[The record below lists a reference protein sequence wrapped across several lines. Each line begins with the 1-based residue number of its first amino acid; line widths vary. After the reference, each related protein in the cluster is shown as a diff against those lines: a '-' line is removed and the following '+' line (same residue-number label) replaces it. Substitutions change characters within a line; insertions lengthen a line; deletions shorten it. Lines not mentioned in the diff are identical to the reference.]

1 MNITKQSIDALNAV
15 IKIEIAGADYQEKVE
30 KGLKDYRKKA
40 NIPGFRNGQIPIGL
54 IKKQFGKALLAEE
67 INKLI
72 QDTLNQY
79 LIDEKLDILGNP
91 LPKEQPDFSWDHE
104 DFTFEFEIGLAP
116 TFEIDLTAKN
126 SITHYQI
133 EADEKMINSEIDSV
147 LSRYGKMSSLDEVTE
162 EATVTGKFVNVEKAI
177 EKTSTI
183 NMSDIKGK
191 TNLKKFLG
199 NKVGDVVELKTK
211 GLFEDE
217 HKLGYVLGVQH
228 DEVHGLDIDITLT
241 IETITKLDKAELNQE
256 LFDKMFG
263 EGNISS
269 SDELKAR
276 IKKDA
281 ELQFTS
287 HSDQQLLNDVTEFL
301 IANTKFDLPQ
311 EFLIKWL
318 STAGEKPMTME
329 EAAAEYERSEKGLRY
344 QLIEGKLITDNKIQ
358 VAFED
363 LKNFTIELIKAQMA
377 QYGQM
382 NPSEKE
388 MDEIAYKVLTNEE
401 ERKRLSA
408 QMMSTKLLDFF
419 KENLKLKAKKVS
431 YDDFVKEVY
440 K

>member
-1 MNITKQSIDALNAV
+1 MNVTKQPIDALNAI
-15 IKIEIAGADYQEKVE
+15 IKIDIAAADYQEKVE

-40 NIPGFRNGQIPIGL
+40 NIPGFRPGQVPMGL
-54 IKKQFGKALLAEE
+54 IKKQYGKAMLADE

-72 QDTLNQY
+72 QETLNKF
-79 LIDEKLDILGNP
+79 LVDEKLDILGNP
-91 LPKEQPDFSWDHE
+91 IPKDQANFSWDQD

-116 TFEIDLTAKN
+116 TFEIDLKAKN
-126 SITHYQI
+126 NVVHYQI
-133 EADEKMINSEIDSV
+133 EADEKMINSEIDGV
-147 LSRYGKMSSLDEVTE
+147 LARYGKMSTLDEVTE
-162 EATVTGKFVNVEKAI
+162 EANVTGKFINEEKGI
-177 EKTSTI
+177 DKSSTI
-183 NMSDIKGK
+183 NLSDLKGK
-191 TNLKKFLG
+191 TNLKKFVGL
-199 NKVGDVVELKTK
+199 KVGDVITLKTK

-217 HKLGYVLGVQH
+217 HKLGHVLGVKH
-228 DEVHGLDIDITLT
+228 EEVHGLDIEVEMT

-263 EGNISS
+263 EGVISS
-269 SDELKAR
+269 AEELKER

-301 IANTKFDLPQ
+301 IENTKFDLPK

-318 STAGEKPMTME
+318 STAGEKEMTIE
-329 EAAAEYERSEKGLRY
+329 EATAEYERSEKGLRY
-344 QLIEGKLITDNKIQ
+344 QLIESKLITDNKIQ

-382 NPSEKE
+382 NPSDKE

-431 YDDFVKEVY
+431 YEDFVKEVY

>member
-1 MNITKQSIDALNAV
+1 MNITKQSIDALNAI

-40 NIPGFRNGQIPIGL
+40 NIPGFRNGQVPMGL

-72 QDTLNQY
+72 QDALNQY
-79 LIDEKLDILGNP
+79 LIDEKLEVLGNP
-91 LPKEQPDFSWDHE
+91 IPKDQPDFSWDTE
-104 DFTFEFEIGLAP
+104 DFSFEFEIGLAP
-116 TFEIDLTAKN
+116 VFGIDLNAKN
-126 SITHYQI
+126 SIVHYQI
-133 EADEKMINSEIDSV
+133 EADDKLINSEIDTV
-147 LSRYGKMSSLDEVTE
+147 LSRYGKMSILDEVTE
-162 EATVTGKFVNVEKAI
+162 EATVTAKFVNEQKEI

-183 NMSDIKGK
+183 QMSEIKGK
-191 TNLKKFLG
+191 VNLKKFLG
-199 NKVGDVVELKTK
+199 KKVGDVVELNTK

-217 HKLGYVLGVQH
+217 HKLSYVLGVKH
-228 DEVHGLDIDITLT
+228 EEVHGLDIDITVT
-241 IETITKLDKAELNQE
+241 IETITKLEKAELNQE
-256 LFDKMFG
+256 IFDKMFG
-263 EGNISS
+263 EGVISS
-269 SDELKAR
+269 ADDLKKR
-276 IKKDA
+276 IKEDA
-281 ELQFTS
+281 EMQFKS

-301 IANTKFDLPQ
+301 IANTQFDLPK

-318 STAGEKPMTME
+318 STAGEKPMTIE
-329 EAAAEYERSEKGLRY
+329 EATAEYNRSEKGLRY
-344 QLIEGKLITDNKIQ
+344 QLIEGKLITDHKIQ

-401 ERKRLSA
+401 ERKRLSS
-408 QMMSTKLLDFF
+408 QMMSTKLLTFF

-431 YDDFVKEVY
+431 YEDFVKEVY

>member
-1 MNITKQSIDALNAV
+1 MNITKQSIDALNAT
-15 IKIEIAGADYQEKVE
+15 IKIDIAAADYQEKVE

-40 NIPGFRNGQIPIGL
+40 NIPGFRSGQIPMGL
-54 IKKQFGKALLAEE
+54 IKKQFGKALLADE

-72 QDTLNQY
+72 QETLNNY
-79 LIDEKLDILGNP
+79 LIEEKLDILGNP
-91 LPKEQPDFSWDHE
+91 VPKDQPDFSWDNE

-116 TFEIDLTAKN
+116 TFEIDLNAKN

-162 EATVTGKFVNVEKAI
+162 EATVTGKFVNEENEI

-183 NMSDIKGK
+183 QMSEIKGK
-191 TNLKKFLG
+191 VNLKKFLG
-199 NKVGDVVELKTK
+199 KKVGDVVELKTK

-217 HKLGYVLGVQH
+217 HKLGHVLGVKH
-228 DEVHGLDIDITLT
+228 DEVHGLDIDVALT
-241 IETITKLDKAELNQE
+241 IETITKLEKADLNQE

-263 EGNISS
+263 EGVVSS
-269 SDELKAR
+269 TDELKAR
-276 IKKDA
+276 IKQDA
-281 ELQFTS
+281 EVQFTS

-301 IANTKFDLPQ
+301 IANTKFDLPK

-318 STAGEKPMTME
+318 ETAGEKPMTTE
-329 EAAAEYERSEKGLRY
+329 EAIAEYERSEKGLRY

-382 NPSEKE
+382 NPSDKE

-419 KENLKLKAKKVS
+419 KQNLKLKSKKVS
-431 YDDFVKEVY
+431 FDDFVKEVY

>member
-1 MNITKQSIDALNAV
+1 MNITKQPIDALNAI
-15 IKIEIAGADYQEKVE
+15 IKIDIAAADYQEKVE

-40 NIPGFRNGQIPIGL
+40 NIPGFRNGQVPMGL

-72 QDTLNQY
+72 QETLNKY

-91 LPKEQPDFSWDHE
+91 IPKKQTDFSWDND
-104 DFTFEFEIGLAP
+104 DFTFEFELGLAP

-133 EADEKMINSEIDSV
+133 EADDKLINSEIDTV
-147 LSRYGKMSSLDEVTE
+147 LSRYGKMSILDEVTE
-162 EATVTGKFVNVEKAI
+162 EATVTGKFVNEEKEI

-183 NMSDIKGK
+183 NMSDVKGK

-199 NKVGDVVELKTK
+199 KKVGDVVELNTK

-217 HKLGYVLGVQH
+217 HKLGYVLGVKH
-228 DEVHGLDIDITLT
+228 EEVHGLDIEVTLT

-256 LFDKMFG
+256 IFDKMFG
-263 EGNISS
+263 EGTISS
-269 SDELKAR
+269 ADELKQR
-276 IKKDA
+276 IKEDA
-281 ELQFTS
+281 EIQFKS

-329 EAAAEYERSEKGLRY
+329 EATAEYNRSEKGLRY
-344 QLIEGKLITDNKIQ
+344 QLIESKLITNHKIQ

-382 NPSEKE
+382 NPSDKE
-388 MDEIAYKVLTNEE
+388 MNEIAYKVLTNEE

-419 KENLKLKAKKVS
+419 KENLKLKDKKVS

>member
-1 MNITKQSIDALNAV
+1 MNITKQSIDALNAT
-15 IKIEIAGADYQEKVE
+15 IKIDIAAADYQEKVE

-40 NIPGFRNGQIPIGL
+40 NIPGFRSGQIPMGL
-54 IKKQFGKALLAEE
+54 IKKQFGKALLADE

-72 QDTLNQY
+72 QETLNNY
-79 LIDEKLDILGNP
+79 LIEEKLDILGNP
-91 LPKEQPDFSWDHE
+91 VPKDQPDFSWDNE

-116 TFEIDLTAKN
+116 TFEIDLNAKN

-162 EATVTGKFVNVEKAI
+162 EATITGKFVNEENEI

-183 NMSDIKGK
+183 QMSEIKGK
-191 TNLKKFLG
+191 VNLKKFLG
-199 NKVGDVVELKTK
+199 KKVGDVVELKTK

-217 HKLGYVLGVQH
+217 HKLGHVLGVKH
-228 DEVHGLDIDITLT
+228 DEVHGLDIDVALT
-241 IETITKLDKAELNQE
+241 IETITKLEKADLNQE

-263 EGNISS
+263 EGVVSS
-269 SDELKAR
+269 TDELKAR
-276 IKKDA
+276 IKQDA
-281 ELQFTS
+281 EVQFTS

-301 IANTKFDLPQ
+301 IANTKFDLPK

-318 STAGEKPMTME
+318 ETAGEKPMTTE
-329 EAAAEYERSEKGLRY
+329 EAIAEYERSEKGLRY

-382 NPSEKE
+382 NPSDKE

-419 KENLKLKAKKVS
+419 KQNLKLKSKKVS
-431 YDDFVKEVY
+431 FDDFVKEVY

>member
-40 NIPGFRNGQIPIGL
+40 NIPGFRNGQIPMGL

-91 LPKEQPDFSWDHE
+91 LPKEQADFSWDRE
-104 DFTFEFEIGLAP
+104 DFSFEFEIGLAP
-116 TFEIDLTAKN
+116 AFEIDLTAKN
-126 SITHYQI
+126 SIIHYQI
-133 EADEKMINSEIDSV
+133 EADDKLINSEIDTV
-147 LSRYGKMSSLDEVTE
+147 LSRYGKMSLLDEVTE
-162 EATVTGKFVNVEKAI
+162 EATVTGKFVNEEKAI

-199 NKVGDVVELKTK
+199 KKVGDVVELQTK
-211 GLFEDE
+211 DLFEDE

-228 DEVHGLDIDITLT
+228 DEVHGLDINVTLT
-241 IETITKLDKAELNQE
+241 IENITKLDKAELNQE
-256 LFDKMFG
+256 IFDKMFG
-263 EGNISS
+263 EGTISS
-269 SDELKAR
+269 ADELKAR
-276 IKKDA
+276 IKQDA
-281 ELQFTS
+281 ELQFLS

-318 STAGEKPMTME
+318 NTAGEKSMTLE
-329 EAAAEYERSEKGLRY
+329 EAAAEYDRSEKGLRY
-344 QLIEGKLITDNKIQ
+344 QLIESKLITDNKIQ

-382 NPSEKE
+382 NPSDKE

-419 KENLKLKAKKVS
+419 KENIKLKAKKVS

>member
-15 IKIEIAGADYQEKVE
+15 IKIDITAADYQEKVE

-40 NIPGFRNGQIPIGL
+40 NIPGFRSGQVPMSL
-54 IKKQFGKALLAEE
+54 IKKQFGKAMLADE

-72 QDTLNQY
+72 QDSLNKY

-91 LPKEQPDFSWDHE
+91 LPKDQPDFSWDKE
-104 DFTFEFEIGLAP
+104 DFSFEFEIGLAP
-116 TFEIDLTAKN
+116 TFEIDLNAKN
-126 SITHYQI
+126 SIVHYQI
-133 EADEKMINSEIDSV
+133 EADDKMINSEIDSV
-147 LSRYGKMSSLDEVTE
+147 LSRYGKMSTLEEVTE
-162 EATVTGKFVNVEKAI
+162 EATVTGKFTNEERGI

-191 TNLKKFLG
+191 VNLKKFLG
-199 NKVGDVVELKTK
+199 AKIGDVITLKTK

-217 HKLGYVLGVQH
+217 HKLGYVLGVKH
-228 DEVHGLDIDITLT
+228 DEVHDLDIEVTLT
-241 IETITKLDKAELNQE
+241 IENITKLEKAELGQE
-256 LFDKMFG
+256 IFDKMFG
-263 EGNISS
+263 EGVISS
-269 SDELKAR
+269 ADELKER

-281 ELQFTS
+281 ELQFAS

-301 IANTKFDLPQ
+301 IENTKFDLPQ

-318 STAGEKPMTME
+318 STAGEKTMTME
-329 EAAAEYERSEKGLRY
+329 EAAAEYARSEKGLRY
-344 QLIEGKLITDNKIQ
+344 QLIESKLITDNKIQ
-358 VAFED
+358 VSFED
-363 LKNFTIELIKAQMA
+363 LKNFTIDLIKAQMA

-388 MDEIAYKVLTNEE
+388 LDEIAYKVLTNEE

-419 KENLKLKAKKVS
+419 KQNLKLKAKKVS